1 MENLYNIQKDLRVA
15 FFIINALNFYNEH
28 PCICS
33 ISGFLEIIST
43 SAKIVYLYD
52 TAGQKGIKLK

>member
-1 MENLYNIQKDLRVA
+1 MENLYNIQKDPRVA

-33 ISGFLEIIST
+33 ISGFL
-43 SAKIVYLYD
+43 
-52 TAGQKGIKLK
+52 